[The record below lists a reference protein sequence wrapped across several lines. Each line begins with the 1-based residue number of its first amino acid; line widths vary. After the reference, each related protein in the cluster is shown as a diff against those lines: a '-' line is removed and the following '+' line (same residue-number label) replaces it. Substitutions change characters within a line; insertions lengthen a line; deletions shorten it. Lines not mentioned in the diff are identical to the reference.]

1 MMADPGL
8 SAPRAFP
15 TRQRSRVEYRL
26 YFAVIF
32 LLALP
37 FALVQWLFAFLR
49 PAEGNANVLHRA
61 LSEAR
66 AITPM
71 IFSA

>member
-8 SAPRAFP
+8 TTHRALP
-15 TRQRSRVEYRL
+15 ERRQPWVEYRF

-37 FALVQWLFAFLR
+37 FALVQWLYGFLR
-49 PAEGNANVLHRA
+49 GTRGNAGVLHRA

-66 AITPM
+66 TITPM